1 MPIPTLQGLQ
11 TALSGLLAEQQAI
24 DLAGHNIT
32 NANTEGYSRQTAVL
46 QTNDP
51 LRIAAL
57 SPTTGMGGQLGTGVS
72 VADYTRI
79 RNIYLDAHYRNENSA
94 LGAASAQAE
103 ELQQAQ
109 SAFNEPSSSG
119 LASHLSA
126 FWSSWSALAD
136 SPSSEAARVAVV
148 SAADQV
154 VSTLHGLSSQLQSI
168 ETSAS
173 AQYTAITGPSGEV
186 AHDAAAIAELN
197 HQIKGSLEARQQP
210 NDLEDRRDLLIDK
223 LSSLASVTVTKEA
236 DGTYTVTFGNAASPL
251 VEGSTVNWP
260 QELTAAA
267 GGQLG
272 ALAELTSPA
281 GALASYKSALDEVA
295 ETLSSS
301 VNELHTATPF
311 FTGSGAAGIEVA
323 VAPPQIQTSTE
334 EAPGGNNVALAIAAL
349 RGGAADQRYASL
361 VGTVGSG
368 VQGAKMIQTN
378 AQAVVT
384 AVSNQRQSVS
394 GVNLDEEMTNLISFQ
409 RGYQAS
415 ARALNVMNE
424 MLDTLINHT
433 GL

>member
-236 DGTYTVTFGNAASPL
+236 DGRSEERRVGKECLLVCRSRWSP
-251 VEGSTVNWP
+251 
-260 QELTAAA
+260 
-267 GGQLG
+267 
-272 ALAELTSPA
+272 
-281 GALASYKSALDEVA
+281 Y
-295 ETLSSS
+295 
-301 VNELHTATPF
+301 H
-311 FTGSGAAGIEVA
+311 
-323 VAPPQIQTSTE
+323 
-334 EAPGGNNVALAIAAL
+334 
-349 RGGAADQRYASL
+349 
-361 VGTVGSG
+361 
-368 VQGAKMIQTN
+368 
-378 AQAVVT
+378 
-384 AVSNQRQSVS
+384 
-394 GVNLDEEMTNLISFQ
+394 
-409 RGYQAS
+409 
-415 ARALNVMNE
+415 
-424 MLDTLINHT
+424 
-433 GL
+433 